1 MTATFVPDTEVDLRS
16 LLAACQVA
24 DDPLPQLLALVAWLE
39 QHRDPRSVMVQIG
52 TRLWEL
58 AFCLNR
64 SLTETEQA
72 EQTRLLHRFSNE
84 CRPVLAA
91 WLEFPAG
98 WLASSRHPALH
109 DSWPLLSVEI
119 KGHGPLP
126 ARLSGAFA
134 AGWVWKVLV
143 SGSHVDRILANVL
156 ATPGP
161 IRHLA
166 FCSNEALTDD
176 DLSVLQRFP
185 GLRELDILETRIS
198 DEGLPHLYSIKTLR
212 EVSLYDTQVTPAGV
226 AALETALPECGV
238 GRD

>member
-1 MTATFVPDTEVDLRS
+1 
-16 LLAACQVA
+16 
-24 DDPLPQLLALVAWLE
+24 
-39 QHRDPRSVMVQIG
+39 
-52 TRLWEL
+52 
-58 AFCLNR
+58 
-64 SLTETEQA
+64 
-72 EQTRLLHRFSNE
+72 FSNE

-98 WLASSRHPALH
+98 WLVSSRHPALH

-126 ARLSGAFA
+126 TRLSGAVA
-134 AGWVWKVLV
+134 AGWGWKVLV
-143 SGSHVDRILANVL
+143 SGARIDRILANVL
-156 ATPGP
+156 PTPGS

-166 FCSNEALTDD
+166 FCSNKALTDD
-176 DLSVLQRFP
+176 DLSVLPRFP
-185 GLRELDILETRIS
+185 GLRELDFLETQIS
-198 DEGLPHLYSIKTLR
+198 DGGLPHLYSIKTLR